1 MSFFLLKVNSDFF
14 GSRQYLTFRHQQ
26 LQKLQK
32 LIEHRFLGRISAV
45 TLQPDLKLCTLQ
57 KEKCTLDVTWLLQN
71 GQFIPAF
78 KSLTGQ
84 ELRGDYLAA
93 AGGSRGRQKLPSA
106 CERTAPFSILT

>member
-57 KEKCTLDVTWLLQN
+57 KENCRSVPLMWHGYYKMDSLYQLLK
-71 GQFIPAF
+71 A
-78 KSLTGQ
+78 
-84 ELRGDYLAA
+84 
-93 AGGSRGRQKLPSA
+93 
-106 CERTAPFSILT
+106 